1 MLPKAQ
7 QFLNPVTVTSVS
19 LSQCTN
25 RAGLMGVV
33 GHNSSQ
39 MKATLKAL
47 DAYHKCKSKFAEGN
61 LQIALSSWRELS
73 PKEFK
78 NRDLVSGGMCRK
90 LAIELGV
97 AEFQDNTIPS
107 VRLLGEARPKVA
119 TRHVPK
125 TEISKMNIVDRMVDI
140 HQANQASSGKLGLV
154 LIDVQSTGHGVG
166 LNVKWDG
173 VTTVMTNMIATL
185 EKAVLLDLP
194 IIEFW
199 VGRETVIPGTLP
211 EIRRIITQSNALTS
225 SHKPAFN
232 CFDGTKFAAW
242 LTDHKLTDVV
252 VMGYDANTCVGSTI
266 FGTNSVVTAEGVKYQ
281 PGILDLGLNVI
292 SSRGILASG
301 TLPLLASEGWP
312 YFGSCTKI

>member
-19 LSQCTN
+19 LSRSTG
-25 RAGLMGVV
+25 RSGLMGLV

-39 MKATLKAL
+39 MKATLRAL
-47 DAYHKCKSKFAEGN
+47 DDYHKCKSKFAESN
-61 LQIALSSWRELS
+61 LQLALSLWRVHS

-78 NRDLVSGGMCRK
+78 NRDLLSGGMCSK

-107 VRLLGEARPKVA
+107 VRLLGEARPKA
-119 TRHVPK
+119 TTRHVPK
-125 TEISKMNIVDRMVDI
+125 TEISKMNIVDRMVDL
-140 HQANQASSGKLGLV
+140 HQASSGKLGLV
-154 LIDVQSTGHGVG
+154 LIDVQSDGLGVG

-173 VTTVMTNMIATL
+173 VTTVKTNMVATL
-185 EKAVLLDLP
+185 EKAVLLNLP

-199 VGRETVIPGTLP
+199 VGREKVIPGTLP
-211 EIRRIITQSNALTS
+211 DIRRIIMQSKSLTS

-232 CFDGTKFAAW
+232 CFDGTNFAAW
-242 LTDHKLTDVV
+242 LTDHQLTDVV

-281 PGILDLGLNVI
+281 PGILDLGVNVI